1 MNHKAM
7 MQLVK
12 GIYLSPMV
20 RGSELAFRVLAR
32 EYGNASLCYSP
43 MLRDHDVISVATNPN
58 KYVMSKEV
66 IKIDNAGRVD
76 SIEETAYLLLHDVH
90 PTDDTEN
97 LVVQLCG
104 SCPDKLAQATLA
116 VLDIYSTNNGRMLPF
131 GIDLN
136 LGCPQDCAQKQGFG
150 AFLVENN
157 SDVAI
162 ACISAMR
169 NAIDSYDY
177 SSNNTNKPMLSAKIR
192 LQDSVGATIEFVQ
205 KLQLAGCNF
214 IAIHCRNRKVKH
226 DGDADWDAGGK
237 IVAAFSDFPIILNG
251 GILDNNTALQV
262 MEQTKCHAVMVATG
276 YLRNYRRF
284 GTTSNSV
291 HDVATLA
298 LEYLEMADKYPP
310 PSYLYIQK
318 HLRWIFRDILQPEND
333 PSFDNSDYSDWRVKL
348 W

>member
-1 MNHKAM
+1 

-20 RGSELAFRVLAR
+20 RGSELAFRMLAR

-43 MLRDHDVISVATNPN
+43 MLRDHDVISVASNPN
-58 KYVMSKEV
+58 KYVTSKKV
-66 IKIDNAGRVD
+66 QIDNAGRVD

-90 PTDDTEN
+90 PTDTEN

-104 SCPDKLAQATLA
+104 SCPDKLAQASSA
-116 VLDIYSTNNGRMLPF
+116 VLDIYSTNNGSILPF

-136 LGCPQDCAQKQGFG
+136 LGCPQECAQKGGFG

-157 SDVAI
+157 SDVPI

-177 SSNNTNKPMLSAKIR
+177 SSNNTNNNKPLLSAKIR
-192 LQDSVGATIEFVQ
+192 LQDSVDATIEFVQ
-205 KLQLAGCNF
+205 KLQLAGCDF
-214 IAIHCRNRKVKH
+214 IAIHTRNRKVKH
-226 DGDADWDAGGK
+226 DGNADWDAGGK
-237 IVAAFSDFPIILNG
+237 IVTAFSDKFPIILNG
-251 GILDNNTALQV
+251 GISDGNTARQV

-276 YLRNYRRF
+276 YLRNHRCF
-284 GTTSNSV
+284 GTTLNSDN
-291 HDVATLA
+291 DVATLA
-298 LEYLEMADKYPP
+298 VEYLEMAENYPP

-318 HLRWIFRDILQPEND
+318 HLRWIFRDTLQPED
-333 PSFDNSDYSDWRVKL
+333 DCSFDNKDYSDWRVKL